1 MSAPITNAG
10 SLKKYFFKVVY
21 MNNGCF
27 TTHKEENLPLREGS
41 ALAYFRE
48 LLRKYKVDGMS
59 YYLCSWGEV
68 E

>member
-1 MSAPITNAG
+1 MTLSDTNSG

-21 MNNGCF
+21 MNSGCF
-27 TTHKEENLPLREGS
+27 ATHKEENLSLREGS

-48 LLRKYKVDGMS
+48 LLRKYRVDGGS